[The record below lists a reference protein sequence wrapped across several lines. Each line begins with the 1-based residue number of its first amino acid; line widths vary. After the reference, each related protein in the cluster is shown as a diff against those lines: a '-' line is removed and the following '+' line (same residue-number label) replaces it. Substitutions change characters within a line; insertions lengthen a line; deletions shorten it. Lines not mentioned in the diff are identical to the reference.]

1 MREIS
6 SLEEHQKSSE
16 WLPLSLA
23 EQSRF
28 QSMLAACTERLIEIL
43 EETEP
48 ERIQRKTHRRA
59 A

>member
-6 SLEEHQKSSE
+6 LAEYLQMSDD
-16 WLPLSLA
+16 WLPLSLT

-28 QSMLAACTERLIEIL
+28 QTMLAACTERLIQIL
-43 EETEP
+43 DEAEP
-48 ERIQRKTHRRA
+48 EQLQRRIHRRA